1 MRKTAALTCLFG
13 ALCTPA
19 AMAQNANQPV
29 IGERHD
35 PPLHVNVNLTLFKPG
50 PTGDSEEANK
60 LRDELQRSF
69 LAVAARECDVLRE
82 VIAKDCRLESLNVN
96 INGNRGMA
104 AFGQGQTEG
113 HTVQGQMSFQVTPK

>member
-1 MRKTAALTCLFG
+1 MLRTLGWVCFLG
-13 ALCTPA
+13 VLCAP

-35 PPLHVNVNLTLFKPG
+35 PPLRVQVNLTMFKPG
-50 PTGDSEEANK
+50 PTGDGEDASK
-60 LRDELQRSF
+60 LRDELQREF
-69 LAVAARECDVLRE
+69 LGVAARECDLLRE

-113 HTVQGQMSFQVTPK
+113 YTVQGTMSFQVTAK